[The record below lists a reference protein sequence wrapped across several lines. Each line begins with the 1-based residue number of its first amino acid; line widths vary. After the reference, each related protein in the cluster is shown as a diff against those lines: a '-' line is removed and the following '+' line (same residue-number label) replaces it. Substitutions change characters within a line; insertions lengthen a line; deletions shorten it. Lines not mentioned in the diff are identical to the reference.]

1 MFEIFNWLLEH
12 PCVKLQFYGEPVTE
26 ALKIRITR
34 GRYNA
39 EHSCDVTN
47 LFYMRDPKQYLTSVL
62 DELYEMLK
70 REEQKYE

>member
-12 PCVKLQFYGEPVTE
+12 PDVKLQLHREPFTE
-26 ALKIRITR
+26 ELRIRIIR